1 MLKVLES
8 VLIKE
13 DRSEL
18 LRVAEEMND
27 AKNKDDF
34 ETKLDILQT
43 LIHDIWTMRNEADTK
58 ILVNVD
64 LETDLRK
71 LAARAESLRLAV
83 WLSEIETLREQLAFN
98 LNRKIATD
106 ALFMQ
111 MANN

>member
-1 MLKVLES
+1 
-8 VLIKE
+8 
-13 DRSEL
+13 
-18 LRVAEEMND
+18 
-27 AKNKDDF
+27 
-34 ETKLDILQT
+34 
-43 LIHDIWTMRNEADTK
+43 
-58 ILVNVD
+58 